1 MSKTIIRFSLNPK
14 DIDRAIKEVEKYKRE
29 FLKKEKQLLEAL
41 AEIGLKEASIRF
53 TTAMY
58 DGTNDVQVSLDTTN
72 NGYVIKAEGEA
83 VAFIEFGAGVY
94 HNTSEP
100 YPNPR
105 PDGIVGIGEYGKG
118 KGSRRHPI
126 TGEPMPWVYKGE
138 PGANGRVLGNG
149 AVMTRGNPA
158 AMPMWYASEEIK
170 SSVLKIVREVFG

>member
-1 MSKTIIRFSLNPK
+1 MRKTIIECTLDK
-14 DIDRAIKEVEKYKRE
+14 QDIDRAIKELRAYKKE
-29 FLKKEKQLLEAL
+29 FLAREKRLIEGL
-41 AEIGLKEASIRF
+41 AEIGLKEASVRF

-58 DGTNDVQVSLDTTN
+58 DGTNDVSVHLDKAN
-72 NGYVIKAEGEA
+72 NGYVIVADGQA

-118 KGSRRHPI
+118 MGKRKAWGYKNDD
-126 TGEPMPWVYKGE
+126 GEV
-138 PGANGRVLGNG
+138 VI
-149 AVMTRGNPA
+149 TRGNPA

-170 SSVLKIVREVFG
+170 NSVLKVVKEVFS